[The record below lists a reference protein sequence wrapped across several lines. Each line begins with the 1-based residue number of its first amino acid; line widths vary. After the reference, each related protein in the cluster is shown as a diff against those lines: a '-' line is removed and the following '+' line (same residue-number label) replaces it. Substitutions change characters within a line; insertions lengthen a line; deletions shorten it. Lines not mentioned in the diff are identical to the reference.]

1 MVFIKVYHTLGGQY
15 LIHDKEFPMGTVV
28 LKMDNGI
35 ELFCKNFNIP
45 RSEKM
50 LVTVYNPIKNKW
62 IRCKMKNE
70 YTEIMW
76 DYYKKKV
83 KPKRKHKKRFTR
95 RKEKKHGTQP
105 VKIPESVRWA
115 MQHPY
120 QGGGV
125 SPR

>member
-1 MVFIKVYHTLGGQY
+1 
-15 LIHDKEFPMGTVV
+15 
-28 LKMDNGI
+28 
-35 ELFCKNFNIP
+35 
-45 RSEKM
+45 
-50 LVTVYNPIKNKW
+50 
-62 IRCKMKNE
+62 
-70 YTEIMW
+70 MW

>member
-1 MVFIKVYHTLGGQY
+1 MGGQY

-28 LKMDNGI
+28 LQMDNGI

-45 RSEKM
+45 RSEKI
-50 LVTVYNPIKNKW
+50 LVTVYNPIKKKW

-76 DYYKKKV
+76 DYYKKNK
-83 KPKRKHKKRFTR
+83 KKIKRKSKHKKIYTR